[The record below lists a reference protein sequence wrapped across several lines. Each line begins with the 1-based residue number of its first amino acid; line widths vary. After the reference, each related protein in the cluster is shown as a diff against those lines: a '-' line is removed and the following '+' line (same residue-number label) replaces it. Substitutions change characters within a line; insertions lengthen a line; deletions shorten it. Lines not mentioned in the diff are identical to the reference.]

1 MEQASHT
8 KSSNELA
15 LTQPTHRP
23 GEGSSSRPAEEPVR
37 SKVNGL
43 AEGTLRLA
51 LPSDGDLYDPSLSFM
66 RSCGAPVDRPSA
78 RRYMARI
85 PSLPE
90 VTVLFQRTAD
100 ITQKVE
106 EGSAELG
113 ITGLDR
119 YLEYRHETSPVIP
132 IIENLGFGKCEL
144 VLAVPDSWLDVNSI
158 DDLADL
164 ALEFRQEG
172 RQLRIATKYP
182 RLLRRFLYSKEIN
195 YFSLVQTSGS
205 LEAAPAAGYADLI
218 ADITA
223 SGATLRENRLRAL
236 ENGTFLVSQAC
247 LIGNRELLEM
257 SPGCLRLARAVLE
270 IMEAHLRAGSFYRI
284 SANVRASSPEEVS
297 SNVLARPD
305 LAGLQGPTISRV
317 YNIQEEGWYAVGLV
331 VPREKLLDAVDHL
344 RLAGGIDI
352 SASQVSYLFKD
363 QCQAYQRLMESF
375 QGNAQS
381 SRATVSSGE

>member
-1 MEQASHT
+1 M
-8 KSSNELA
+8 KSSDELA
-15 LTQPTHRP
+15 LTQPHHRSDKV
-23 GEGSSSRPAEEPVR
+23 GLSRLAEEPI
-37 SKVNGL
+37 KGTANGL
-43 AEGTLRLA
+43 VEGALRLA
-51 LPSDGDLYDPSLSFM
+51 LPSDGDLYDPSLAFLKG
-66 RSCGAPVDRPSA
+66 CGASVDRPSA

-85 PSLPE
+85 PTLPG
-90 VTVLFQRTAD
+90 VTVLFQRTSD

-119 YLEYRHETSPVIP
+119 YLEYRHEASPVMP
-132 IIENLGFGKCEL
+132 IIENLGFGNCEL
-144 VLAVPDSWLDVNSI
+144 VLAVPDSWLDVGSV

-182 RLLRRFLYSKEIN
+182 RLLRRFLYSKGIN
-195 YFSLVQTSGS
+195 YFSLVQASGS

-223 SGATLRENRLRAL
+223 SGATLRENRLRTV
-236 ENGTFLVSQAC
+236 EDGTFLVSQAC

-257 SPGCLRLARAVLE
+257 SPGCFRLARAMLE
-270 IMEAHLRAGSFYRI
+270 IMEGYLRAGSFYRI
-284 SANVRASSPEEVS
+284 TANVRASSPEEVS

-317 YNIQEEGWYAVGLV
+317 YNVEEEDWYSVSLL

-344 RLAGGIDI
+344 RVAGGIDI

-363 QCQAYQRLMESF
+363 RCQAYQRLLDSF
-375 QGNAQS
+375 QGNVHPSA
-381 SRATVSSGE
+381 VGVNSGE